1 MISSPFACAWVGRCV
16 FGRVV
21 CFLRQVTRRGKAR
34 YGVHK
39 GKMQIH
45 GWTSAHLVAR
55 DNTPQPV
62 IASDR
67 PGSERAGHFD
77 AELEVRHYVGRR
89 AERVEILRA
98 VECCGWL

>member
-1 MISSPFACAWVGRCV
+1 MRVRK
-16 FGRVV
+16 GRVFSTTSDEAWEGAV
-21 CFLRQVTRRGKAR
+21 RGAQ
-34 YGVHK
+34 

-77 AELEVRHYVGRR
+77 AELEVGHHEGRR
-89 AERVEILRA
+89 AESRVEILRA